1 MATESNIFSPGDEI
15 EGRFRVVRLV
25 GIGGMG
31 EVYEAECLDRAERSR
46 TGTDRVA
53 IKTVLP
59 ELLGNHKIIARFER
73 EAELSRRISHPNVLR
88 IFEVLRTRAGAA
100 SRASVATAA
109 SRAPGAT
116 GGGSDAVPC
125 MVMELL
131 AGETVADMLIDGR
144 TVDPDAGVPL
154 ACQMAAALTAA
165 HRAGVVH
172 RDLKPDNV
180 FLVPENGTT
189 RVVLT
194 DFGVARRST
203 APPQDESLTASNV
216 LLGTPDYMAP
226 EQLELEQATSAS
238 DIYTLG
244 LVLFEMLTG
253 KRPFVADTALKM
265 VFKRV
270 KEEPPS
276 PREFL
281 PDLDPR
287 WEEVILRCLARQP
300 EDRYAEAQDIIK
312 VLEGE
317 RSQLLVTAPE
327 DRLNRIVPWL
337 IAALV
342 AAGFVAAALWL

>member
-1 MATESNIFSPGDEI
+1 MAAESNIFSPGDEI
-15 EGRFRVVRLV
+15 EGRYRVVRLV
-25 GIGGMG
+25 GVGGMG
-31 EVYEAECLDRAERSR
+31 EVYEAEALAAGVREQAQ
-46 TGTDRVA
+46 RVA

-88 IFEVLRTRAGAA
+88 IFEVLKTPADVA
-100 SRASVATAA
+100 SRAS
-109 SRAPGAT
+109 GAT
-116 GGGSDAVPC
+116 GAHPIPC
-125 MVMELL
+125 LVMELL
-131 AGETVADMLIDGR
+131 EGETVADLLIAGR
-144 TVDPDAGVPL
+144 TVDPGEGVPL

-180 FLVPENGTT
+180 FLVPPPPESAGGAT

-226 EQLELEQATSAS
+226 EQLELEQATAAS
-238 DIYTLG
+238 DIYTMG

-270 KEEPPS
+270 QEEPPS
-276 PREFL
+276 PCKHL

-287 WEEVILRCLARQP
+287 WEEVILRCLARKP
-300 EDRYAEAQDIIK
+300 EDRYDEAQDIIR
-312 VLEGE
+312 VLESE
-317 RSQLLVTAPE
+317 RSTLLLPSPAE
-327 DRLNRIVPWL
+327 RFKKLVPWL
-337 IAALV
+337 VAAVV
-342 AAGFVAAALWL
+342 AAGFVAAVLWL

>member
-1 MATESNIFSPGDEI
+1 MASKRNIFSSGDRI
-15 EGRFRVVRLV
+15 EGRYRVVDLL

-31 EVYEAECLDRAERSR
+31 EVYEAECLDTGERSR
-46 TGTDRVA
+46 AGQVKRVA

-88 IFEVLRTRAGAA
+88 IFEVLKTLK
-100 SRASVATAA
+100 
-109 SRAPGAT
+109 PGV
-116 GGGSDAVPC
+116 GSEPIPC

-131 AGETVADMLIDGR
+131 TGETVADLLIDGR
-144 TVDPDAGVPL
+144 TITPDAGVPL

-203 APPQDESLTASNV
+203 APPHDDSLTASNV

-238 DIYTLG
+238 DIYTMG

-270 KEEPPS
+270 QEEPPS
-276 PREFL
+276 PREHL

-287 WEEVILRCLARQP
+287 WEEVILRCLARKP
-300 EDRYAEAQDIIK
+300 EDRYQEAQDIIR
-312 VLEGE
+312 VLQGKK
-317 RSQLLVTAPE
+317 SQLLVTPPE
-327 DRLNRIVPWL
+327 DRLRKLVPWL
-337 IAALV
+337 V
-342 AAGFVAAALWL
+342 AAVVALGFVAAVLWL

>member
-1 MATESNIFSPGDEI
+1 MASRSNIFSPGDLI
-15 EGRFRVVRLV
+15 EDRYRVVRLV

-31 EVYEAECLDRAERSR
+31 EVYEAESLESGGRPSEGRQ
-46 TGTDRVA
+46 TKRVA

-88 IFEVLRTRAGAA
+88 IFEVLKIHADVT
-100 SRASVATAA
+100 SRAS
-109 SRAPGAT
+109 GAT
-116 GGGSDAVPC
+116 GDPGSDSIPC

-131 AGETVADMLIDGR
+131 IGETVADLLIDGR
-144 TVDPDAGVPL
+144 TVEPGEGVAL

-180 FLVPENGTT
+180 FLVPENGGT

-203 APPQDESLTASNV
+203 APPRDDSLTASNV

-226 EQLELEQATSAS
+226 EQLELEQATPAS
-238 DIYTLG
+238 DIYTMG

-270 KEEPPS
+270 QEEPPS
-276 PREFL
+276 PRVHL

-287 WEEVILRCLARQP
+287 WEEVILRCLARKP
-300 EDRYAEAQDIIK
+300 EDRFEEAQDIIR

-317 RSQLLVTAPE
+317 RSQLLVTAPD
-327 DRLNRIVPWL
+327 DRLRRLVPWL
-337 IAALV
+337 VAAVV
-342 AAGFVAAALWL
+342 AAGFAAAVLWL